1 MKKNILWA
9 AIVVILSAFLTKS
22 YAGTAPEPYV
32 NVIQKFIDGHMNG
45 DFKAMREVMDGES
58 SVIFPRGETIIRE
71 AKTDLISDMR
81 AQGIT
86 RQNCTSNY
94 EVLAKS
100 DALVLA
106 RVDFH
111 YANATQHHFLVMEKN
126 ADKDWK
132 IARVYEVI
140 DDKPTAPSPSN
151 VLTSN

>member
-9 AIVVILSAFLTKS
+9 VMIVILSALSTKS
-22 YAGTAPEPYV
+22 YAGANPEPYV
-32 NVIQKFIDGHMNG
+32 NVIRKFIDGHMNG
-45 DFKAMREVMDGES
+45 DFRAIREVMDGES

-71 AKTDLISDMR
+71 PKTDLIGEMR
-81 AQGIT
+81 SQGIT

-94 EVLAKS
+94 EVIAKS
-100 DALVLA
+100 EALVLA

-132 IARVYEVI
+132 IVQVYEVI
-140 DDKPTAPSPSN
+140 DDKPTSPSPSN